1 MKLPKRVGE
10 MRKRTNERKN
20 RKAETQGFREC
31 GEIGAGEGERGN
43 LCDGGEPA
51 GNGCGKGIARDFQ
64 GNGKRG
70 FWEMR
75 KKKKN

>member
-1 MKLPKRVGE
+1 MKE
-10 MRKRTNERKN
+10 RTEKQ
-20 RKAETQGFREC
+20 TQGFREC
-31 GEIGAGEGERGN
+31 GEIGAGEGEGGN